1 MSPSRALAL
10 TAPPRARPLLRRL
23 SAALIWLVLIGNV
36 VAIVWLWYHGG
47 NVTQVHSTGE
57 LLTSIARITG
67 LLGAYLALVQ
77 VLLLS
82 RLPALER
89 LTGFD
94 RLTVWHR
101 WNGHVCFD
109 LIIAHVFFSVWGYSL
124 MDRVGI
130 GKEIST
136 MIWGGVYPGMI
147 VATISTGL
155 FVAVVGTSIV
165 IVRKRLNYQ
174 AWYAVHFATYAA
186 IALGWFHQVP
196 TGNELVLDNIAA
208 DYWASLYLATLGI
221 LVVFRLL
228 VPIAN
233 ALRYRMKVA
242 EVVTEGPGVGG
253 A

>member
-1 MSPSRALAL
+1 MESSVVSPSRALAL
-10 TAPPRARPLLRRL
+10 TAPPRARPLLGRL
-23 SAALIWLVLIGNV
+23 SAALIWLVLAGNA

-47 NVTQVHSTGE
+47 NVTKVHSTGE

-147 VATISTGL
+147 VATVSTAL
-155 FVAVVGTSIV
+155 FVAGVAPP
-165 IVRKRLNYQ
+165 L
-174 AWYAVHFATYAA
+174 
-186 IALGWFHQVP
+186 
-196 TGNELVLDNIAA
+196 LVLRQPPEHPAPDAGHLTA
-208 DYWASLYLATLGI
+208 YTAVAPRGVLH
-221 LVVFRLL
+221 
-228 VPIAN
+228 VPD
-233 ALRYRMKVA
+233 RH
-242 EVVTEGPGVGG
+242 EH
-253 A
+253 